1 MNVTLYQAAAAL
13 EGNLLRQQAIAENLS
28 AASVPGFKKNDIGFS
43 AISADMFKGQL
54 DKVQDK
60 SQLQF
65 LFPSFEQQTNFQQG
79 TLISTNVNTDV
90 AIDGPGFFAVQ
101 GPNNQIFYT
110 RDGTFRPNQDGLL
123 ATKDGYPLLSE
134 TGTISVDSANSE
146 PVTISNMGDVSQGG
160 NGLGRLKLVT
170 FGEPGQLQR
179 ANAGYYFTAG
189 NQAAQA
195 ANLTITSVRQGF

>member
-1 MNVTLYQAAAAL
+1 MNVILCQPAAL
-13 EGNLLRQQAIAENLS
+13 KGNLLRQQAIAENLS
-28 AASVPGFKKNDIGFS
+28 AMSLPGFKKNDFEFS
-43 AISADMFKGQL
+43 TISSDMFKRQL
-54 DKVQDK
+54 DKVQ
-60 SQLQF
+60 
-65 LFPSFEQQTNFQQG
+65 G
-79 TLISTNVNTDV
+79 ALISPSVNTNV

-110 RDGTFRPNQDGLL
+110 NEGTFGPNQDGLL

-134 TGTISVDSANSE
+134 TGTIRVDSTNSE

-179 ANAGYYFTAG
+179 ANAGYFTAG